1 MKITAAVKRGNMALE
16 DGAWEKADEYFEQAL
31 TLDAEC
37 AEAYVGK
44 LLVENKKKNLEEYF
58 EQLRASVPTPTY
70 NTKHVAIDEEAYK
83 RSKEKYYIKNYFDE
97 VRIKEIYLSDNSYK
111 SCLNSSKEIRA
122 AYTQKLEDNRKLSRA
137 MQFADGEL
145 KEQLENRQK
154 AYLTYLDELVD
165 LAEKSEE
172 DQLKS
177 MDEVDKQI
185 EKMHRKAKAQ
195 QESDYKFADNLVKK
209 AKSKQSYEDAK
220 SIFEFLGNYKD
231 APERVIQCQNK
242 IEIIE
247 EKQREADEKAA
258 AEKEAIAAERKA
270 AEERAVAE
278 RKAAA
283 EKAERERQERISKL
297 RAERTSLRNEL
308 ANLKGLFSGKRRKE
322 IEVQIAKID
331 RQLAAVDAELGRTQN

>member
-1 MKITAAVKRGNMALE
+1 
-16 DGAWEKADEYFEQAL
+16 
-31 TLDAEC
+31 
-37 AEAYVGK
+37 
-44 LLVENKKKNLEEYF
+44 
-58 EQLRASVPTPTY
+58 
-70 NTKHVAIDEEAYK
+70 
-83 RSKEKYYIKNYFDE
+83 
-97 VRIKEIYLSDNSYK
+97 
-111 SCLNSSKEIRA
+111 
-122 AYTQKLEDNRKLSRA
+122 
-137 MQFADGEL
+137 
-145 KEQLENRQK
+145 
-154 AYLTYLDELVD
+154 LDELVE

-242 IEIIE
+242 IESIE
-247 EKQREADEKAA
+247 EKQRKAEERA
-258 AEKEAIAAERKA
+258 AAERKA
-270 AEERAVAE
+270 AEERAEAE

-283 EKAERERQERISKL
+283 EKAERERQEKIAKL
-297 RAERTSLRNEL
+297 NAEKTSLQDEL